1 MRSSSR
7 LRRHKS
13 TLQRA
18 TRTLRFGAGGF
29 VVAAALATG
38 PLLAAPAMAEEP
50 LELDGVV
57 TDTTNT
63 LGGRDYETV
72 ETASADLN
80 NKTGVTL
87 YLVVVDTFENPNDG
101 FEWANAT
108 VAKSQLGPKDVVL
121 YIGKDVQNYGLS
133 ADKSLD
139 LSSEDLREIENGAM
153 SDISSGRYAEAAEQ
167 VATDLDRALR
177 AEELR
182 AEEAGTMTTILG
194 VGAAGTAAIGGTMY
208 YASKRRKKKQHEAE
222 VARRAE
228 AFAKRSEAAGVE
240 LVRMDN
246 LIRSADEELQFAQAQ
261 FGADATAEYAKAVS
275 TAKSSAQEAFALQA
289 KLFDHIPDTEE
300 EQDAWL
306 DKIESLTQ
314 STGKA
319 LSEQQDRFAKLRTR
333 QEQVPQLVAALEAAE
348 PAATTRLAAIVEWV
362 ATLPGKLEDAA
373 IAPIRAD
380 AEQAGR
386 LLALARVETDNAK
399 NGWAADDR
407 GAAVIDVADAEGA
420 LAQADSLMDALEA
433 AEQRILD
440 APAVISSQAKDAEQL
455 LLQIKQLHRAAPAV
469 IDVNEQEIVARARV
483 QLDEIAAFNG
493 SFRDPLHTTAVV
505 TTLRDNLQNIFTES
519 LGEKEQIE
527 QAQRVLTETMSDA
540 RAEIAV
546 AERKINTHRGE
557 LSAAPRARLAQAI
570 DQLSRAE
577 ALTTEDPVQALQH
590 AKDAKRQALTAAK
603 DADDEMSRYSQNPAW
618 VAANFGPGNH
628 RYWPDYGNHRRGYRS
643 GGGDD
648 LAGAIIGGIIGGL
661 LSGGGSS
668 HRSSSGGFG
677 GGGFGGGSS
686 GGGGGWSSGGG
697 FR

>member
-7 LRRHKS
+7 LRRHES

-18 TRTLRFGAGGF
+18 TRTLRIGTGAF
-29 VVAAALATG
+29 AFAAAIATG

-72 ETASADLN
+72 QSASADLN

-139 LSSEDLREIENGAM
+139 LSSEDLRNIENGAM

-194 VGAAGTAAIGGTMY
+194 VGAAGTAAVGGTMY
-208 YASKRRKKKQHEAE
+208 YAGKRRKKKKHEAE

-228 AFAKRSEAAGVE
+228 AFAKRSETAGVE

-261 FGADATAEYAKAVS
+261 FGAQATAEYAKAVS

-319 LSEQQDRFAKLRTR
+319 LSEQQDRFAKLRAR

-348 PAATTRLAAIVEWV
+348 PAATTRLAGIVEWV

-399 NGWAADDR
+399 NGWAANDH

-469 IDVNEQEIVARARV
+469 IDVNEQEIVARART
-483 QLDEIAAFNG
+483 QLDEIAALNG
-493 SFRDPLHTTAVV
+493 SFRDPLHTTSVV

-603 DADDEMSRYSQNPAW
+603 DADDEMSRYSQNPTW
-618 VAANFGPGNH
+618 VAANFGTGNQ

-668 HRSSSGGFG
+668 HRSSSGGSG
-677 GGGFGGGSS
+677 GGGFGGSS
-686 GGGGGWSSGGG
+686 SGGGGWSSGGG